1 MSAKWSDSRH
11 PQKGIVRGVH
21 IAYSGLLA
29 TCLCLSFA
37 GGANAAESPDA
48 SLQRLEQKFF
58 QHSYAKDSETD
69 RIERIEKM
77 VFGETRKGSDQQ
89 RLDSLVQAVPE
100 ESNDLPDQ
108 DAAPKSQPTAEAPA
122 RQQAAPVRQ
131 EPTPPAAAPRR
142 TAVKPSSQGAP
153 TRTAKPAAA
162 PTEASAPPPP
172 NSSKYPA
179 VTAIENKILNKTYED
194 EPVEERLNRV
204 EAKVFGKP
212 SRSSDL
218 SERVDRLKQSTGIDV
233 AGRPPQGSD
242 WTDDDDD
249 IMSNGRSLAMPRTAP
264 PTASADGEDG
274 MSFSGRNLRQDFKNF
289 GRQNFSGMSSGGGSY
304 GMGTGSTGSF
314 GSSSAGASGAY
325 GFGDD
330 GDLPPSAPQISRRYS
345 APNAVPSGMGLTGQV
360 TVLENEVLGKTFT
373 KDALPA
379 RVARLEEAVFP
390 NDKTVAAK
398 ALPDRVGKLVAT
410 VGLSSA
416 PTSSRRLAQ
425 RSRDPDFPDL
435 DSDLPQVAPQRG
447 GLGRIVNGLGNMVNG
462 GFTGGYPAGTL
473 ATDPQTGM
481 LFDARTGNLIDPN
494 TGMVIG
500 RRVTNAYQ
508 NMPYGMGMPMAPVGA
523 YPYPTFGN
531 GFSSMGSGIHFG
543 TGMGMGGMG
552 VGRGFGMWP

>member
-11 PQKGIVRGVH
+11 PQRGIVRGVH

-29 TCLCLSFA
+29 TCLCLAFA
-37 GGANAAESPDA
+37 GGAKAAESPDA

-69 RIERIEKM
+69 RIDRIEKM
-77 VFGETRKGSDQQ
+77 VFGETRKGTDQQ
-89 RLDSLVQAVPE
+89 RLDSLVQAVPA
-100 ESNDLPDQ
+100 ESSDLPDQ
-108 DAAPKSQPTAEAPA
+108 DAAPKSQSTAEAPA
-122 RQQAAPVRQ
+122 RQETA
-131 EPTPPAAAPRR
+131 PPAAAPRK
-142 TAVKPSSQGAP
+142 TAGKPSGQSAP
-153 TRTAKPAAA
+153 TRTAKPAAV
-162 PTEASAPPPP
+162 PPIEATAPPPP

-179 VTAIENKILNKTYED
+179 VTAIEKRVLSKTYEE
-194 EPVEERLNRV
+194 EPVEERLNRL

-212 SRSSDL
+212 SRSDDL
-218 SERVDRLKQSTGIDV
+218 SERVDKLKQSTGIDV
-233 AGRPPQGSD
+233 ATRPPVGSD

-289 GRQNFSGMSSGGGSY
+289 GQKTFSGMSTGGGSY
-304 GMGTGSTGSF
+304 GMGS
-314 GSSSAGASGAY
+314 GSSSGNFSPSAAGASGAY

-330 GDLPPSAPQISRRYS
+330 GDLPPAAPNISRRYG

-360 TVLENEVLGKTFT
+360 TVLENEVLGKTYA

-379 RVARLEEAVFP
+379 RVTRLEGAVFP
-390 NDKTVAAK
+390 NDKTVATK
-398 ALPDRVGKLVAT
+398 PLPDRVNKLVAT

-435 DSDLPQVAPQRG
+435 DSDVPQVAPQRG
-447 GLGRIVNGLGNMVNG
+447 GLGRIVNGLGNMMNG

-473 ATDPQTGM
+473 ATDPSTGM
-481 LFDARTGNLIDPN
+481 LFDPRTGNLIDPN

-508 NMPYGMGMPMAPVGA
+508 NMPYGMGMPMAPAGA